1 MEMLSGIIIGF
12 ILVAI
17 AVVVCKVAMDFLDN
31 YVDEKMSRLND
42 NVRDNSSRILSMQSS
57 VVDLKERV
65 RAIERRGFVSP
76 DEDVS

>member
-1 MEMLSGIIIGF
+1 METLSGIIIGF

-17 AVVVCKVAMDFLDN
+17 AVVVYKVAMDLLDN
-31 YVDEKMSRLND
+31 YMDEKMSRWKD
-42 NVRDNSSRILSMQSS
+42 DVRDNSSRIISLQSS

-65 RAIERRGFVSP
+65 RAMEMRSFVSP